1 MTDAQNVSTYI
12 TAETERLK
20 AKKSSVD
27 GAYNAQMRG
36 SILNE
41 SYRKRYSKY
50 IEIMVVLIF
59 SVLAYLGIN
68 ALPSMFPVIPE
79 SAIDAIMIILFS
91 GVFIYLV
98 FAFMELNSRSR
109 LNYDEVYTAP
119 MDAGKL
125 AGSNNGGGNGSGLVD
140 TANAVGTTCVG
151 EQCCNPNGVAG
162 STRSIWDSASGKCKT
177 AFTTLE
183 QAYTY
188 KEISIP
194 MQSGIPVPTYTG
206 TDGAS
211 GPSTGAMPIMS
222 GTQLNVS
229 MF

>member
-1 MTDAQNVSTYI
+1 MGDAQNVSDYI
-12 TAETERLK
+12 TKESERLT

-125 AGSNNGGGNGSGLVD
+125 AGSNNGGGNGSGLVN
-140 TANAVGTTCVG
+140 TADAVGTCVG
-151 EQCCNPNGVAG
+151 DQCCDT
-162 STRSIWDSASGKCKT
+162 SKTKWDTTKNKCAFTK
-177 AFTTLE
+177 FTTLE
-183 QAYTY
+183 QAHTY